1 MSRGGSVCGGWG
13 EGRKREKENWRKS
26 IVVLIAYYRESK
38 AFTNTRV
45 DAFVVL
51 DCQCNDSLRHVK
63 VCCWN
68 ECFSSVPPTTCFF
81 GLGCF
86 EWRQERFILCRSIH
100 GTTTH
105 LRAKQAL
112 LPRVRSPLHCSL
124 LHYGLCR
131 ADQISII
138 NSLSYLF
145 IPFLRFS
152 KISL

>member
-86 EWRQERFILCRSIH
+86 EWRQERVHFMPIYPRHNHSPSCKAGSSAAC
-100 GTTTH
+100 T
-105 LRAKQAL
+105 
-112 LPRVRSPLHCSL
+112 LPSSL
-124 LHYGLCR
+124 LIVTLWVVSRGS
-131 ADQISII
+131 DISII
-138 NSLSYLF
+138 AWATF
-145 IPFLRFS
+145 IFLRFS